1 LRLAR
6 KKPSVN
12 IREENN
18 MMYSKM
24 IPYKEITTQLDRE
37 DTIAVI
43 SCNTCAREC
52 GVGGFSK
59 ADELVERLVQ
69 DGCDV
74 TEEIVLQDAC
84 SEPVYR
90 KARIR
95 LEADAVIVLACSA
108 GISCVKR
115 LYPKKKVLTVTEDV
129 GLFVTDTELEVFKV
143 ALPFAGFEEGAE
155 YAMSTGAPLHKQKIR
170 LVN

>member
-1 LRLAR
+1 M
-6 KKPSVN
+6 
-12 IREENN
+12 I
-18 MMYSKM
+18 YSKL
-24 IPYKEITTQLDRE
+24 IPYGEIIKKLEAKES
-37 DTIAVI
+37 IAVI

-52 GVGGFSK
+52 GVGGVSK
-59 ADELVERLVQ
+59 ADELVERLVR
-69 DGCDV
+69 DGYDV
-74 TEEIVLQDAC
+74 TEEVVLQDAC

-95 LEADAVIVLACSA
+95 LEADAIIVLACSA

-155 YAMSTGAPLHKQKIR
+155 YAMYTGAQLHKQKIR
-170 LVN
+170 LVE

>member
-1 LRLAR
+1 M
-6 KKPSVN
+6 
-12 IREENN
+12 I
-18 MMYSKM
+18 YSKL
-24 IPYKEITTQLDRE
+24 IPYGEIIKKLEATE
-37 DTIAVI
+37 SIAVV

-52 GVGGFSK
+52 GVGGVSK
-59 ADELVERLVQ
+59 ADELVERLVG
-69 DGCDV
+69 DNYDV
-74 TEEIVLQDAC
+74 TEEVVLQNAC

-108 GISCVKR
+108 GISCVRR

-129 GLFVTDTELEVFKV
+129 GLFITDTELEVFKV
-143 ALPFAGFEEGAE
+143 ALPFSGFEEGSE
-155 YAMSTGAPLHKQKIR
+155 HAMYTGAQLHKHKIR